1 MSQNIKYAKNLQ
13 LSGDTEKDSS
23 TASSF
28 SVEFEFLL
36 TLEAVLTGVLSAIVV
51 PVFNEDRMIWYPNN
65 LFHFTNSRE
74 KKVVFFYILS

>member
-28 SVEFEFLL
+28 SVEFELLL
-36 TLEAVLTGVLSAIVV
+36 TLEAALTGVLSAIVV
-51 PVFNEDRMIWYPNN
+51 PVFNEDKIP
-65 LFHFTNSRE
+65 L
-74 KKVVFFYILS
+74 